1 MVDISAKDIAKLNS
15 DQICVLFLFLMEYAT
30 TGSAIVYGLN
40 LLCTTS
46 SASAGFRFYGI
57 ILIIIG
63 VVLMI
68 LCYVSCSLARETEL
82 AILKSMCCSVPL
94 FIALAALG
102 IFALS
107 VSSKGGGQTI
117 PGRSYKEYHV
127 ESYSKWMQNKVNN
140 LHHWENYY
148 KKSLLK
154 SNVCDNFYHKY
165 ELDTIDEF
173 HKRSLDAFES
183 GCCKPSEDCN
193 FNYTSPSIWVK
204 PIDGN
209 YTNIDCNRW
218 SNDENTL
225 CFDCQSCK
233 AAFLQDVTT
242 QWFTPG
248 VIFVVLAAKHL
259 LIGLCV
265 IGLSDV
271 QFGPSSQGYRL
282 TV

>member
-1 MVDISAKDIAKLNS
+1 MVDIGAEDIAKLNS
-15 DQICVLFLFLMEYAT
+15 NQICVLFLFLMEYAT
-30 TGSAIVYGLN
+30 TGLAIAFGLN

-68 LCYVSCSLARETEL
+68 LCYVTCSLAQETEL

-117 PGRSYKEYHV
+117 PDRSYKEYHV

-148 KKSLLK
+148 KKALLK
-154 SNVCDNFYHKY
+154 THVCDNFYHKY

-173 HKRSLDAFES
+173 HKRSLDAFEVNFIYS
-183 GCCKPSEDCN
+183 PFIFLASTLIFGVSLMFDMVSE
-193 FNYTSPSIWVK
+193 VK
-204 PIDGN
+204 YNQRLQLIKSHLPLF
-209 YTNIDCNRW
+209 
-218 SNDENTL
+218 SN
-225 CFDCQSCK
+225 
-233 AAFLQDVTT
+233 
-242 QWFTPG
+242 
-248 VIFVVLAAKHL
+248 
-259 LIGLCV
+259 
-265 IGLSDV
+265 
-271 QFGPSSQGYRL
+271 
-282 TV
+282 